1 MRPALSRVIVRNGS
15 HLVFIMQ
22 GDASGD
28 KVSPD
33 GSVGSDEEWAEDSDT
48 DRDVRPLEEEFSRE
62 LDGFWLE
69 KNDVIMIHASQYL
82 LRQ

>member
-22 GDASGD
+22 GDASVD

-33 GSVGSDEEWAEDSDT
+33 GSVGSDVECAEDSDT
-48 DRDVRPLEEEFSRE
+48 NRDASPLEE
-62 LDGFWLE
+62 
-69 KNDVIMIHASQYL
+69 
-82 LRQ
+82 